1 MRIYIE
7 SSFVEQHRDYFLIE
21 EIQMQHIQNDL
32 PPMEN
37 LLNKPLSM
45 RDKILHIVYAGGKG
59 V

>member
-1 MRIYIE
+1 MRIHIE
-7 SSFVEQHRDYFLIE
+7 SSFVEQHKDYFLME

-37 LLNKPLSM
+37 LCNKPLSM
-45 RDKILHIVYAGGKG
+45 GDKILHIVYAGGKD